1 MKLILGGSM
10 SRVGALSECPFQG
23 DESIH
28 SAGNGL
34 GGFWGHCGLW
44 HREVGGDST
53 EGCSCLSWPS
63 VPTQVG
69 APVLHRC

>member
-1 MKLILGGSM
+1 M

-34 GGFWGHCGLW
+34 GGFWGHLCGPW
-44 HREVGGDST
+44 HKEVGGRQHR
-53 EGCSCLSWPS
+53 GMFLAHCSHTGGSYS
-63 VPTQVG
+63 
-69 APVLHRC
+69 AAHVLTRSDHVR

>member
-1 MKLILGGSM
+1 M

-28 SAGNGL
+28 SAGNAWGFL
-34 GGFWGHCGLW
+34 GSCVWA
-44 HREVGGDST
+44 VAQGGGGGST
-53 EGCSCLSWPS
+53 EGCSGLSWPS

-69 APVLHRC
+69 TAVLHVC